1 MEEKDRDERISR
13 AAESTL
19 NLSHGVKNILQAVK
33 GGMDVVEKSLEINDI
48 ERTRRAWPILRRNL
62 DKVNKLVL
70 DMLKYSGE
78 NEPEFGSC
86 DLNGL
91 VAEAVET
98 VRVQAGEQGKV
109 IKLSVDERITD
120 VNIDADQIYDV
131 ILNLLLNAV
140 DAVEADAGVIEVSTR
155 SDAGQKRVTLTV
167 SDNGAGI
174 ADTETIFEPFRSSKP
189 KVGTG
194 LGLPIARK
202 IVSQHGGTIH
212 VQSQPGEGA
221 TFIVS
226 LPVERV

>member
-1 MEEKDRDERISR
+1 MGDKSRDERVSR

-19 NLSHGVKNILQAVK
+19 NLSHGIKNILQAVK
-33 GGMDVVEKSLEINDI
+33 GGMEVVEKSLDINDI
-48 ERTRRAWPILRRNL
+48 KRAKGAWPILRRNL

-78 NEPEFGSC
+78 SVPEFGSC

-98 VRVQAGEQGKV
+98 VKVQAGEQGKV
-109 IKLSVDERITD
+109 IKLSVDEEIKNID
-120 VNIDADQIYDV
+120 IDADQIYDV

-140 DAVEADAGVIEVSTR
+140 DAVEAGSGIIEVSTR
-155 SDAGQKRVTLTV
+155 TDAGQKRVTLMV

-174 ADTETIFEPFRSSKP
+174 ADAEAIFEPFQSSKP

-212 VQSQPGEGA
+212 AESNSGKGA
-221 TFIVS
+221 SFIVS
-226 LPVERV
+226 LPIEQ

>member
-1 MEEKDRDERISR
+1 MEDKSRDERVSR

-19 NLSHGVKNILQAVK
+19 NLSHGIKNILQAVN
-33 GGMDVVEKSLEINDI
+33 GGMEVVEKSLDINDI
-48 ERTRRAWPILRRNL
+48 KRAKGAWPILRRNL

-78 NEPEFGSC
+78 SEPEFDSC
-86 DLNGL
+86 DLNCL

-98 VRVQAGEQGKV
+98 VRAQAGEQGKTM
-109 IKLSVDERITD
+109 KLSIDEKIKNID
-120 VNIDADQIYDV
+120 IDADQIYDV

-155 SDAGQKRVTLTV
+155 FDVGQKRVTLTV

-174 ADTETIFEPFRSSKP
+174 ADAKAIFEPFQSSKP

-212 VQSQPGEGA
+212 VQSQPGKGA
-221 TFIVS
+221 TFIVN
-226 LPVERV
+226 LPVEQD

>member
-1 MEEKDRDERISR
+1 MEEKDRDERVSR

-33 GGMDVVEKSLEINDI
+33 GGMDVVEKSLDINDI

-78 NEPEFGSC
+78 SEPEFGSC
-86 DLNGL
+86 DLNCL

-98 VRVQAGEQGKV
+98 VSVQAGEQGKT
-109 IKLSVDERITD
+109 IKLSVDEKIED

-131 ILNLLLNAV
+131 MLNLLLNAV
-140 DAVEADAGVIEVSTR
+140 DAVENDAGVIEVSTR
-155 SDAGQKRVTLTV
+155 SDAGQNRVTLTV

-202 IVSQHGGTIH
+202 IVNQHGGTIH
-212 VQSQPGEGA
+212 AESKPGKGA
-221 TFIVS
+221 SFIVS
-226 LPVERV
+226 LPIERG